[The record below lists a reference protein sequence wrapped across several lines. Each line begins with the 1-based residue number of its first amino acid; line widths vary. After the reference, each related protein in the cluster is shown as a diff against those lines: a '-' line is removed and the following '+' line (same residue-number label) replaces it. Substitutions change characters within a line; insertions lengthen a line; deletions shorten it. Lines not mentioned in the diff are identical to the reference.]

1 MITSFSTPQRWA
13 FWSKVP
19 VTKEGCFHQENSSI
33 KLEVE
38 AATWFK
44 PVNKQA
50 KEEIIVLARVIDLD
64 QQGEIELL
72 LFSGG
77 KEQYSE
83 IPGILQGAS

>member
-1 MITSFSTPQRWA
+1 M
-13 FWSKVP
+13 
-19 VTKEGCFHQENSSI
+19 
-33 KLEVE
+33 
-38 AATWFK
+38 
-44 PVNKQA
+44 NKQA